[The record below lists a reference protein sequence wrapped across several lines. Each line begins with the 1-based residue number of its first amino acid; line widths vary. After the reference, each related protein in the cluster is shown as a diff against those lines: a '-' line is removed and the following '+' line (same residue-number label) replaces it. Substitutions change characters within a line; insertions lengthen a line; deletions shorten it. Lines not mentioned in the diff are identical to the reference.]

1 MNISKSRSAAW
12 KSTLTMTLLAALVVA
27 SIGCRTESGK
37 EREVQEPEVIS
48 LLGKPLFRAPAEG
61 EALVRLEAGLKEA
74 GARLEA
80 SPDDPEAII
89 TYGRALSGLWRY
101 HEAIAIYSRG
111 IETNPDYAMFYRHRG
126 HRYIS
131 TRQFDKAVTDLSRAA
146 ELNYRD
152 FDIWYHLGL
161 AYYLKG
167 EFDKAEPAYLRCL
180 EVSKDDGSII
190 AVSNWLYLTLRR
202 QGQDEDAQKI
212 LDGIKEGMEA
222 GENISY
228 YNLLLFDKG
237 LKSQEELEKAAAA
250 SDLDMATTGYGLAC
264 RLLIRGDKEKA
275 FEMFRRI
282 VALPYWPAFGYIAAE
297 AELARVQAQNP

>member
-1 MNISKSRSAAW
+1 MNIRNNPPATPHL
-12 KSTLTMTLLAALVVA
+12 TLTIMLLATLAVVFTA
-27 SIGCRTESGK
+27 CRNENRPGQ
-37 EREVQEPEVIS
+37 EVQEPEVIS

-80 SPDDPEAII
+80 NPDDPEALI

-111 IETNPDYAMFYRHRG
+111 IEAHPDYAMLYRHRG

-131 TRQFDKAVTDLSRAA
+131 TRQFDKALADLSRAA
-146 ELNYRD
+146 ELNDRD

-167 EFDKAEPAYLRCL
+167 EFDKAKPAYLRCL

-202 QGQDEDAQKI
+202 QGQDEEAQKI

-237 LKSQEELEKAAAA
+237 LKSEEELEKAAAA
-250 SDLDMATTGYGLAC
+250 SDLNMATTGYGLAC